1 VIPVSCQT
9 CGALLPIPDE
19 ASVPRCAECGAPQ
32 IRISQDILAEAAAQR
47 EHYEKAVV
55 SGTSQER
62 PSGEIKWKR
71 AIALSAAVASAAVL
85 LCAVIPPLVV
95 VAWIV
100 PIPVLLIY
108 RARFPRAALTGLIGA
123 RIGALLGLFCCAGA
137 ALLGT
142 AYLLVQRFGLHRLA
156 GFDALYANA
165 LATAQKQAIAQSG
178 PSITE
183 QAAAFATPEFRSG
196 LMLAGM
202 LMAAVIF
209 TMLCTACGALS
220 AALQRQHQVDRAA

>member
-1 VIPVSCQT
+1 MTPDSCQT
-9 CGALLPIPDE
+9 CGALLPIPDD

-32 IRISQDILAEAAAQR
+32 VRISQDILAEAAAQR
-47 EHYEKAVV
+47 EQYDAAV
-55 SGTSQER
+55 SRGNSPDR
-62 PSGEIKWKR
+62 PSGDIKWKR
-71 AIALSAAVASAAVL
+71 AIALSAAVASGAVL

-95 VAWIV
+95 VAWVV

-123 RIGALLGLFCCAGA
+123 RIGALLGFFCSAGA

-142 AYLLVQRFGLHRLA
+142 AYMLVQRYGLHRMA
-156 GFDALYANA
+156 GFDTLYTTA
-165 LATAQKQAIAQSG
+165 LATAQKQALAQGG
-178 PSITE
+178 PSVTE
-183 QAAAFATPEFRSG
+183 QAAAFATPEFRAG
-196 LMLAGM
+196 LMLVGM
-202 LMAAVIF
+202 LLAAIIF